1 MKKIYSKLT
10 KERDVKYQIET
21 AIYKK
26 ENGEKIVEK
35 RALTAEAQDHVKNMY
50 KTYQKFQKNDKNP
63 FLLCEQKENYVCFPF
78 INGVSLYEMIIEA
91 AEKKDREKIFEIFEI
106 YTNLIS
112 TMYSE
117 KNNFEYSDEFYDMF
131 GKTEHLENQKAAKMV
146 DIDLTFDNI
155 IMVDGI
161 IQIID
166 YEWTFDFWIPLK
178 FPVYRAVYALWVKH
192 AQLLQEIIAED
203 EIYKFFDINEEEIT
217 LFKTMNDGFMKSV
230 EGKENSYTK
239 MLENYKKPEQIIGKD
254 EMSAEYAEVFWGTEG
269 DYIIGR
275 QETYFASQKRKFRLV
290 ISADQYP
297 ETDSIR
303 IDPYNGTVLIDVKCL
318 EVETD
323 KTIRKLSQDEY
334 LSNVSLKQ
342 ENIWLFRGDDPQ
354 IIIDIS
360 KIKELKKIIFEYE
373 VIEDGMETLVKM
385 VQNNDKKELQKL
397 QSRIQEVEA
406 LSEGQARL
414 LNQSAHRLVEYE
426 NTIQLLK
433 DKLAYIEGTKVYRT
447 LLKDKVDKIDLWD
460 AIK

>member
-10 KERDVKYQIET
+10 KERDAKYQIET

-63 FLLCEQKENYVCFPF
+63 FLLCEQKENSVYFPF
-78 INGVSLYEMIIEA
+78 INGVSLYKMIIEA
-91 AEKKDREKIFEIFEI
+91 AEKKDREKIFEIFGI
-106 YTNLIS
+106 YTDLIS

-117 KNNFEYSDEFYDMF
+117 KNKFEYSDEFYNMF
-131 GKTEHLENQKAAKMV
+131 GKIEHLEKQQAAKMV

-155 IMVDGI
+155 IMVDGK

-166 YEWTFDFWIPLK
+166 YEWTFDFLIPLK
-178 FPVYRAVYALWVKH
+178 FPVCRAVYALWVKH
-192 AQLLQEIIAED
+192 AQLLQGIITEE
-203 EIYKFFDINEEEIT
+203 EIYKFFDINEEERA
-217 LFKTMNDGFMKSV
+217 LFQAMNDGFMKAV

-254 EMSAEYAEVFWGTEG
+254 ETPAEYAEVFWGTDG
-269 DYIIGR
+269 DYTMER
-275 QETYFASQKRKFRLV
+275 QETYFANQGKKFRLV
-290 ISADQYP
+290 INADQYP

-303 IDPYNGTVLIDVKCL
+303 IDPYNGAVLIDVKCF

-334 LSNVSLKQ
+334 LSNISLKQ

-360 KIKELKKIIFEYE
+360 KEKKWKTIIFEYE
-373 VIEDGMETLVKM
+373 VIEDGMETLIKTI
-385 VQNNDKKELQKL
+385 QNNDKKELQKL

-406 LSEGQARL
+406 LAEGQARL
-414 LNQSAHRLVEYE
+414 LNQSAHKLVEYE